1 MKDLSKILTT
11 QENKNII
18 VMVGEFV
25 LIEDDEET
33 YEYTYTI
40 KILRSSKP
48 CMYAFEFENQDGT
61 MLKDQLRN
69 SIQKIFSQMET
80 EAWVE

>member
-1 MKDLSKILTT
+1 MTRRPT
-11 QENKNII
+11 NIRI
-18 VMVGEFV
+18 R
-25 LIEDDEET
+25 ININ
-33 YEYTYTI
+33 I